1 MRSITELL
9 SQYQQQHTNKI
20 NRITHY
26 FGIPMI
32 VFSILMILNWISIDI
47 ATQYQIS
54 FAWLLLIAT
63 AIYYF
68 TLHIRLAICA
78 TLALIIMTFIAS
90 WIARPTPTATTVTLF
105 FILFISGWILQFLG
119 HFFEKQK
126 PAFFLSKTQLLIGPL
141 FVLVEALKGIGIS
154 KYIISLPNEGQTQQK
169 D

>member
-9 SQYQQQHTNKI
+9 SQYQQQHTNRI

-32 VFSILMILNWISIDI
+32 VFSILMILNWVSIDI
-47 ATQYQIS
+47 ATRYQIS

-68 TLHIRLAICA
+68 TLHVRLAICA
-78 TLALIIMTFIAS
+78 TVVFIAMTIIAS
-90 WIARPTPTATTVTLF
+90 WIARPAPSATTVALF
-105 FILFISGWILQFLG
+105 FALFIGGWILQFLG
-119 HFFEKQK
+119 HLFEKQK

-141 FVLVEALKGIGIS
+141 FVLVEALKAIGIS
-154 KYIISLPNEGQTQQK
+154 KYIISLPGGMQMPKE
-169 D
+169 